1 MNAETKIFIVEDDA
15 GIRFGLVEVFGSE
28 GYAVADCGRGD
39 EAESR
44 IAEELPDLILL
55 DVMLPGKNGY
65 EICRDLRERGCRVPI
80 LMLTAK
86 GQEIDKVIGLDS
98 GADDYV
104 TKPFG
109 VRELVARVQ
118 ALLRRCERTGN
129 GPREG
134 GGAAP
139 GAKPS
144 PAAFLVGEA
153 KIDPETW
160 EIARI
165 DGETER
171 LTPKEM
177 ELLKFLHRQRGKVL
191 TRDAILDAVWGVR
204 YFGTTRTLDQCVAQ
218 LRKKIGDA
226 GPSPRFLKTVHG
238 VGYRLDQA

>member
-1 MNAETKIFIVEDDA
+1 MNSETKLFLVEDDP
-15 GIRFGLVEVFGSE
+15 GIRFGLVEVFESE
-28 GYAVADCGRGD
+28 GYLVAACERGD
-39 EAESR
+39 AAEQR
-44 IAEELPDLILL
+44 ISEELPDLIVL

-65 EICRDLRERGCRVPI
+65 DICRDLRQRGCRVPI

-86 GQEIDKVIGLDS
+86 GQEIDKVVGLDS

-129 GPREG
+129 GPRPAG
-134 GGAAP
+134 G
-139 GAKPS
+139 
-144 PAAFLVGEA
+144 PAGGESGFQVGDA
-153 KIDPETW
+153 TINQETW
-160 EIARI
+160 EIFRN
-165 DGETER
+165 DGGSDR

-177 ELLKFLHRQRGKVL
+177 ELLKYLHRERGKVL
-191 TRDAILDAVWGVR
+191 SRDAILDAVWGVR

-226 GPSPRFLKTVHG
+226 GPSPRYLKTVHG
-238 VGYRLDQA
+238 VGYRLD

>member
-1 MNAETKIFIVEDDA
+1 MNSDTKIFIVEDDP
-15 GIRFGLVEVFGSE
+15 GIRFGLLEVFESE
-28 GYAVADCGRGD
+28 GYGAATCDRGD

-44 IAEELPDLILL
+44 IGEELPDLIIL

-65 EICRDLRERGCRVPI
+65 DICRDLRERGCRVPI

-86 GQEIDKVIGLDS
+86 GQEIDKVVGLDS

-109 VRELVARVQ
+109 VCELVARVQ

-129 GPREG
+129 GPREPHTS
-134 GGAAP
+134 GATR
-139 GAKPS
+139 
-144 PAAFLVGEA
+144 FEVGEA
-153 KIDPETW
+153 QINPETW
-160 EIARI
+160 EINRS
-165 DGETER
+165 DGGSDR

-177 ELLKFLHRQRGKVL
+177 ELLKYLHHQRGKVL

-218 LRKKIGDA
+218 LRKKIGDS

-238 VGYRLDQA
+238 VGYKLDQA